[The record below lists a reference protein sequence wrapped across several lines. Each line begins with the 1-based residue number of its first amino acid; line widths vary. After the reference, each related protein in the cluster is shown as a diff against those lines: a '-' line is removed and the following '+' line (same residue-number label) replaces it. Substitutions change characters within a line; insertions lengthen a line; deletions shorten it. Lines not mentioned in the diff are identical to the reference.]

1 MEGHNATWRQEM
13 SDRLLSDDEVT
24 QKIPLSKTQRWRLE
38 KLGQFPQ
45 RIKIGASVNSQQGRV
60 AWAESEID
68 AWIRGRMAARHPEPD
83 SAA

>member
-1 MEGHNATWRQEM
+1 M

-45 RIKIGASVNSQQGRV
+45 RIKIGTSINSQQGRV
-60 AWAESEID
+60 GWSESEID
-68 AWIRGRMAARHPEPD
+68 EWIAARKATRNTEPD
-83 SAA
+83 AA

>member
-1 MEGHNATWRQEM
+1 M
-13 SDRLLSDDEVT
+13 SDRLLSDDEVAK
-24 QKIPLSKTQRWRLE
+24 KIPLSKTQRWRLE

-68 AWIRGRMAARHPEPD
+68 AWIENEAGQRVIEGTCEAGLLRA
-83 SAA
+83 